1 MLCRNR
7 RKRPY
12 KRRIRATNL
21 ALGGYF
27 HCLQH
32 TIRVPG
38 ELALFG
44 YNGLEVARL
53 TPLPLST
60 IRTPRIEMGKIG
72 AMLLLS
78 GGPPGVLDLG
88 FELVIGA
95 SS

>member
-1 MLCRNR
+1 
-7 RKRPY
+7 
-12 KRRIRATNL
+12 
-21 ALGGYF
+21 
-27 HCLQH
+27 
-32 TIRVPG
+32 
-38 ELALFG
+38 LFG